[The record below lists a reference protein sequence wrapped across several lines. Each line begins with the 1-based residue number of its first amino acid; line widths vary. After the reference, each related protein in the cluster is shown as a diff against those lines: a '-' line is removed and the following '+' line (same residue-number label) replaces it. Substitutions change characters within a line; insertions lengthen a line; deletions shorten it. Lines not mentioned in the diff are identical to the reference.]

1 MLLSIS
7 IGRVGCPSF
16 VVEFHLLPNLV
27 SLYVS
32 HILFLLLHSYCE
44 SLFSVIFIVI
54 SWQSEVWMYAT
65 ESD

>member
-54 SWQSEVWMYAT
+54 S
-65 ESD
+65 